1 MELYRAVY
9 CREVWVVR
17 GETRERGDAE
27 MVIIV
32 KLSII
37 NCQLS
42 IVNYEP
48 YTLAPGP
55 LTLHPCPLILK
66 ANYPPLPQAQF

>member
-27 MVIIV
+27 MVT
-32 KLSII
+32 
-37 NCQLS
+37 